1 MRELQHSIE
10 NEQKVVEDITNQLK
24 LRSKQKPRWI
34 EDESVKL
41 EWAVIKIQCYFK
53 AYLCRKAYKV
63 MLEEHRKEVKMKQ
76 FPLDFNESDFIIRG
90 FSKLSKRKRISISED
105 RFTDSGTTEYSRE
118 NCETNK
124 SSNSDGNLS
133 ENYNWNWKLMTYIYA
148 LSILWY
154 LNFIEISS
162 FFKQ

>member
-1 MRELQHSIE
+1 
-10 NEQKVVEDITNQLK
+10 
-24 LRSKQKPRWI
+24 
-34 EDESVKL
+34 
-41 EWAVIKIQCYFK
+41 
-53 AYLCRKAYKV
+53 
-63 MLEEHRKEVKMKQ
+63 MKQ

-133 ENYNWNWKLMTYIYA
+133 DNYIGNINSDIRGSERIEEMKIYDPIRDTNQALKARTKQKVYTKYEKLRQRAY
-148 LSILWY
+148 SD
-154 LNFIEISS
+154 SS
-162 FFKQ
+162 